1 MALTIAL
8 VGNPNS
14 GKTTLFNLLTGA
26 NQYVG
31 NWPGVT
37 VEKKEGY
44 LRSNKEIKLADLPGI
59 YSLSP
64 YSPEEMIS
72 RSYLAENRPDAII
85 NIVDGTNIERNLYL
99 TTQLMDFGLPMVV
112 AVNQM
117 DMVQKSGDKLDV
129 VALSKKL
136 GLPVVAISALKNT
149 GVDTLIQKAQEVA
162 QKGLAPEPAKLNE
175 HTENAIIEIENMLE
189 HLPKESRR
197 WYAIKALESDEAAF
211 KEGEFAKL
219 KAMGLSAIIESFEQ
233 LRNDEAESAIITD
246 RYDLVEVFVRDSY
259 RKKSV
264 GLNTSDKIDR
274 VVTNRV
280 LALPIFAVVMFL
292 VYYIAV
298 TTVGAW
304 VTDWT
309 NEELFGDGFFLG
321 KGKAAYEEAT
331 ANYEEAE
338 ILKEAFESEAEK
350 SGYDLQ
356 KDSFLQDAENLKVTA
371 AWEDEEGEPVTKEVD
386 IATYKEALTTLE
398 TEPEPED
405 FGRFVPGIPVVVEN
419 WMGEDATPWV
429 KSLVLDGVVAG
440 VGAVLGFVP
449 QMFVLFFMLAILEG
463 CGYMARVAF
472 IMDRIFRR
480 FGLSGKSFIPMLIG
494 TGCSVPGIMA
504 SRTIENER
512 DRRMTIVTTSFIP
525 CGAKLPVIAMIAGAL
540 FGGAPWVSPLT
551 YFIGMAAVI
560 ISGLILKK
568 TRMFGGEASPFVME
582 LPAYRLPAASNV
594 LRSTWE
600 RGWSFIKKAGSIILL
615 SSIVIWIISY
625 VGFIDGRFVLVEDLN
640 DGLAANIGN
649 AIAWIFKPLGFG
661 DWRSTVATTFGL
673 VAKENVVNTFGIL
686 YRAPEIAEDGRQIWG
701 MLAQTYTPAA
711 GFSLLLFN
719 LLCLPCFAA
728 MGAIRR
734 EMNNARYTL
743 FAFGYQTLFAYV
755 VSLIVYQLWLLFTG
769 ASFTVA
775 SFIAVAL
782 LFAGIYLVVRPK
794 QKLKGETL

>member
-1 MALTIAL
+1 MARTIAL

-14 GKTTLFNLLTGA
+14 GKTTLFNLLTGS

-44 LRSNKEIKLADLPGI
+44 VRGNKELKLADLPGI

-64 YSPEEMIS
+64 YSPEEVIS
-72 RSYLAENRPDAII
+72 RSYLAETRPDVII

-117 DMVQKSGDKLDV
+117 DMVKKSGDKLDID
-129 VALSKKL
+129 ALSKEI

-149 GVDTLIQKAQEVA
+149 GIDELIQKTQEAA
-162 QKGLAPEPAKLNE
+162 QKGIAAKPMRLHE
-175 HTENAIIEIENMLE
+175 DTERAIAKVEELLE
-189 HLPKESRR
+189 HLPQDRRR

-211 KEGEFAKL
+211 EEKEFKKL
-219 KAMGLSAIIESFEQ
+219 QAAGLSAIVRQYEEQ
-233 LRNDEAESAIITD
+233 RDDDAEGAITTD
-246 RYDLVEVFVRDSY
+246 RYDWVEELVKASY
-259 RKKSV
+259 QRKST
-264 GLNTSDKIDR
+264 GLSTSDKIDR
-274 VVTNRV
+274 VATNRV

-331 ANYEEAE
+331 AAHEEAD
-338 ILKEAFESEAEK
+338 IFKEAFEQEAEK
-350 SGYDLQ
+350 AGIDIEA
-356 KDSFLQDAENLKVTA
+356 DNFLQDAESLKATA
-371 AWEDEEGEPVTKEVD
+371 VWEDEEGEEVTKQVD
-386 IATYKEALTTLE
+386 IAIYKEALATLI
-398 TEPEPED
+398 TEPAPED
-405 FGRFVPGIPVVVEN
+405 FGKFVPGIPVIVEG

-429 KSLVLDGVVAG
+429 QSLVLDGVVAG

-449 QMFVLFFMLAILEG
+449 QMFVLFFMLALLEG

-494 TGCSVPGIMA
+494 TGCSVPAIMA

-540 FGGAPWVSPLT
+540 FGGAPWVSPAT
-551 YFIGMAAVI
+551 YFIGVAAVI
-560 ISGLILKK
+560 MSGLILKK
-568 TRMFGGEASPFVME
+568 TSMFSGEASPFVME
-582 LPAYRLPAASNV
+582 LPSYRIPAASNV
-594 LRSTWE
+594 LKSTWE

-615 SSIVIWIISY
+615 SSILIWIISY
-625 VGFIDGRFVLVEDLN
+625 IGFVDGKFILVDDLD
-640 DGLAANIGN
+640 DGLAASIGN
-649 AIAWIFKPLGFG
+649 TIAWIFKPLGFG

-686 YRAPEIAEDGRQIWG
+686 YRAANVAEDGRQIWEA
-701 MLAQTYTPAA
+701 LAQTYTQAA
-711 GFSLLLFN
+711 GFSFLLFN
-719 LLCLPCFAA
+719 LLCMPCFAA

-769 ASFTVA
+769 AAFTVF
-775 SFIAVAL
+775 SLIAIVL
-782 LFAGIYLVVRPK
+782 LIAGIYLLVRPARN
-794 QKLKGETL
+794 LEGERL